1 MLHTLITVVL
11 RVAYLQVQR
20 GHTVPAVR
28 DGEESSVA
36 SECLGYFEII
46 HKNLSTPNDMTTLS
60 QLHSASDSARTYT
73 CRLIA
78 ASEEAFNSG
87 SACE

>member
-1 MLHTLITVVL
+1 MIYYIPNFPNTLITVVL

-36 SECLGYFEII
+36 SEYLGYFEII
-46 HKNLSTPNDMTTLS
+46 HKNLSNPN
-60 QLHSASDSARTYT
+60 
-73 CRLIA
+73 
-78 ASEEAFNSG
+78 
-87 SACE
+87 